1 MTKVSTRIKAISD
14 ISIDTRLGKPSYH
27 ITQYYPPLKL
37 SERKKLNELSLAEN
51 DVKLGKS
58 LYYEIHPIKYLI
70 IIRSLLLE
78 TNHDLYLLFL
88 NEEDLS

>member
-37 SERKKLNELSLAEN
+37 SERKKLNE
-51 DVKLGKS
+51 
-58 LYYEIHPIKYLI
+58 
-70 IIRSLLLE
+70 
-78 TNHDLYLLFL
+78 
-88 NEEDLS
+88 